1 MERVPS
7 LLQLA
12 ADLGEVVDLAVGD
25 DLDRAVLVAERLLP
39 AGEVH
44 DRQAAHR
51 QRHARQPD
59 AALLVWPAM
68 VQRTDHVLHFRS
80 RNGAAELRFDDA
92 DDAAHGSVLASS
104 NDSRLSQRHTEAGR

>member
-1 MERVPS
+1 MEGVPL

-25 DLDRAVLVAERLLP
+25 DLDGAVLVAERLLP

-51 QRHARQPD
+51 QRDARQLD
-59 AALLVWPAM
+59 AALFVRSA
-68 VQRTDHVLHFRS
+68 VVERADHVLHFGS
-80 RNGAAELRFDDA
+80 GNSPPELRFDDA
-92 DDAAHGSVLASS
+92 DDAAHGSV
-104 NDSRLSQRHTEAGR
+104 